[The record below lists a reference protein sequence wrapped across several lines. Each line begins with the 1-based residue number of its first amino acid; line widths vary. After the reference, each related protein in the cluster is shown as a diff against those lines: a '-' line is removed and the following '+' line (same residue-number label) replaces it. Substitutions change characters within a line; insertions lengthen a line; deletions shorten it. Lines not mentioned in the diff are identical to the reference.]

1 MKNLILFFFIFSF
14 TTSALAGEV
23 FLKID
28 ESVSKKVQKL
38 IITSNNNV
46 ITEMN
51 PTFADTLLIKKKIYL
66 YKVNLKEGSYLIKTE
81 NLQIRPISPYLIP
94 GDTLE
99 IGLVKNNENNILVVK
114 KSNFKETDF
123 EKKVLTEFPF
133 NQSQTKNISDFDSAN
148 QSISIQFEKM
158 RNFLGTNF
166 SNYKISSKFQLF
178 FQNKLSAWEVS
189 SKLSILPN
197 LIKDTNQRIQF
208 LISLAKTLDS
218 ASNVY
223 FDAYNN
229 YVIPLSLLSKI
240 DALNN
245 SNKSN
250 FPFERLTDLTDMYF
264 KNNQLNYLA
273 KAKILEGR
281 LLFNADSSE
290 LKSIKTK
297 FINNNSNKDNYYYKY
312 LLKMF
317 EKSLSNNVG
326 GIPTNF
332 ELFDN
337 YGKKHKLYDYKGKYI
352 YLAFGGTWCPPCM
365 EELEFI
371 KKVLKGKKQFDN
383 KIIIIFLESDI
394 PKWKN
399 FAKKLPDNAIYLVT
413 PDGWDSKVL
422 SDYSIRGVPKSY
434 LISPEMKILK
444 VRMGFDEKEMQ
455 EILDKY
461 YLKMKL

>member
-1 MKNLILFFFIFSF
+1 MKNLILFFLIFSF

-23 FLKID
+23 FIKIN

-38 IITSNNNV
+38 IIESSDKV
-46 ITEMN
+46 LTEMN
-51 PTFADTLLIKKKIYL
+51 PTFSDTILVKKKIYL
-66 YKVNLKEGSYLIKTE
+66 YKINLSEGSYLIKTE
-81 NLQIRPISPYLIP
+81 DIQMRPISPYLIP

-99 IGLVKNNENNILVVK
+99 IGLDKNNDNNMLFVK

-123 EKKVLTEFPF
+123 ESKVFKEFPY
-133 NQSQTKNISDFDSAN
+133 NQSQAKNISDFDSAN
-148 QSISIQFEKM
+148 HSISIQFEKM
-158 RNFLGTNF
+158 RNFLDSSF
-166 SNYKISSKFQLF
+166 SNYRISNKFQLF

-189 SKLSILPN
+189 SKLSVLPN

-229 YVIPLSLLSKI
+229 YAILLSLLSKI
-240 DALNN
+240 EALNN
-245 SNKSN
+245 SNKSI
-250 FPFERLTDLTDMYF
+250 FPFERLTDLADMYI

-273 KAKILEGR
+273 KAKILEDR
-281 LLFNADSSE
+281 ILFKADSKE
-290 LKSIKTK
+290 LESIKTK
-297 FINNNSNKDNYYYKY
+297 FLNNNSNLDNYYYKY
-312 LLKMF
+312 LLRMF
-317 EKSLSNNVG
+317 EKSLINNVG

-371 KKVLKGKKQFDN
+371 KKVLKGKEQFDN

-399 FAKKLPDNAIYLVT
+399 FAKKLPDNVIYLVT

-422 SDYSIRGVPKSY
+422 SDYLIRGVPKSY
-434 LISPEMKILK
+434 LICPEMKILN

-461 YLKMKL
+461 YLK